1 MRRGDVRPAAGPAE
15 VRDGQRG
22 AGGGHEA
29 GLMSEARGGF
39 CGGRARRE
47 FRAGR
52 SELSA
57 LGPFRADRRDG
68 RHGIRRRDDA
78 RRGLRDARPGGGQ
91 TSQHRRREGI
101 RSPDPSRVRR
111 PRALRAR
118 TPLPGAPPRTTRP
131 RCGAVRSGAGRGPP
145 PAPPP
150 PPPPALSPPPAPE
163 APPPP
168 QPGPCPL
175 EPPPA
180 AARSPGMDVRFYPSA
195 PTAVGS
201 LPGADSPCLGPLDYY
216 HCNKVRGR
224 GAGRPPPPIPPN
236 PGLGS
241 SRNFSPGGRKS
252 AGDGGRG
259 SEKWATGPPASLRT
273 APHRPAAATRSA
285 AGGQR
290 ERPGAAWSARFGR
303 VRSCRF
309 VFLFS
314 LRECFAR
321 SGLHELFHLLPLF
334 GGHFVALFRTLRLP
348 GGAGAELPR
357 DAGTGAG
364 VRRCPPPPGSP
375 RPAPR
380 SVRASRSAP
389 DPPSPFIAGRGIR
402 GAGIYESAA
411 GAVRNGREEPEG
423 KAEAVGARG

>member
-118 TPLPGAPPRTTRP
+118 TPLPGAPPRTKRP

-201 LPGADSPCLGPLDYY
+201 LPGADPPCLGPLDYY

-224 GAGRPPPPIPPN
+224 GAGRPPPPSPPT
-236 PGLGS
+236 PGLARPAT
-241 SRNFSPGGRKS
+241 SRRVGGKVPATAGGDRKS
-252 AGDGGRG
+252 GRRGRPHRSAPPRIGPRPPPGALRAGRG
-259 SEKWATGPPASLRT
+259 SAPGPHGALGSAAFGAVGLFSCFPSGSVSPGAVYMSFFICCRCLVGTLLPCFAPFVCRAMRERSCLGMRGRVRGSGAAPHPRAPP
-273 APHRPAAATRSA
+273 APHR
-285 AGGQR
+285 
-290 ERPGAAWSARFGR
+290 ARCAHR
-303 VRSCRF
+303 
-309 VFLFS
+309 
-314 LRECFAR
+314 A
-321 SGLHELFHLLPLF
+321 
-334 GGHFVALFRTLRLP
+334 RLP
-348 GGAGAELPR
+348 TR
-357 DAGTGAG
+357 H
-364 VRRCPPPPGSP
+364 
-375 RPAPR
+375 PR
-380 SVRASRSAP
+380 S
-389 DPPSPFIAGRGIR
+389 
-402 GAGIYESAA
+402 
-411 GAVRNGREEPEG
+411 
-423 KAEAVGARG
+423 